1 LVNYTLATRAVQ
13 ADISLMTILLILAL
27 GTVFV
32 ILCLGLFTLVKGGEI
47 SRQWS
52 NRLMRYRVMAQAVA
66 LILVALMFLTKH

>member
-1 LVNYTLATRAVQ
+1 MVNYTLATRAVQ

-52 NRLMRYRVMAQAVA
+52 NRLMRYRA
-66 LILVALMFLTKH
+66 LGLIDDSLMPSLVDETR